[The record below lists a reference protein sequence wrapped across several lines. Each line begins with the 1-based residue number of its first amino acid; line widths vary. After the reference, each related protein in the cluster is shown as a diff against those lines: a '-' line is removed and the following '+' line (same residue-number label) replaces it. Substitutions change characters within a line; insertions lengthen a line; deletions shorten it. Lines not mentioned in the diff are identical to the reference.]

1 MKKYVLLLIFLSATL
16 SNYSQDV
23 ESLIKAGNQFFSA
36 GDFEKAK
43 EKYLAS
49 LKEKKDDASILYNL
63 GNVEFKLK
71 KYKESLQYFQ
81 DALKLK
87 PNDYLTRNLLY
98 HIGNTQQAIAHENMQ
113 EKTPDNKIWEDVTK
127 IFNSVEISTAD
138 QSQRVFLK
146 KSIDDLRK
154 KIAEKNFD
162 QAFKCINDLEDISKK
177 ANDKAIMEAVA
188 SCKKIIESS
197 GEAAA
202 TKNLESQIEK
212 VKQSIG
218 KYEESFQSYRKSL
231 EVSRKIAIKEG
242 RDISEVGNYIKNN
255 WAIARERWSLLY
267 EELNRL
273 MKENLKLKEG
283 VADLIKI
290 QDELYNRLEQV
301 YMNSQMQEILDYNL
315 KVLAEFHTDYK
326 QDILQLQKIADE
338 DLNTKKTELENLK
351 TTQQKAKGQ
360 ASTPDQEKAS
370 YEKQEKEIATAEKI
384 AEGLRNVEGFE
395 NFIEDGLKRSDL
407 FNARRAAFQMLTFL
421 KCLDDYLNKTA
432 PIDRTFNEM
441 HVHFDQIFKMIKEL
455 NSKEDS
461 KPEVKGTVGDTK
473 FKSNKI
479 IQEKLIDTEFLSEQ
493 LCTYLDDYIKE
504 GSLKSKNESTE
515 ESPENKWLIE
525 TLNSFVKSVVSKL
538 IDDLKKSVSE
548 SKDIRENL
556 LKDLKSIDK
565 FEIFKEKND
574 YQYST
579 YKSALLGF
587 VEGVQVGVDQLESI
601 PDTLEINKDYPN
613 FYQLLNDKLQFFITE
628 MEKEK
633 APEAFKNN
641 LPFIKQKL
649 QHFQEIYPIIFEV
662 TKDKELRKSTIVHI
676 KDDLSKII
684 FFIDPM
690 KTMAFKYGKL
700 MQTDETIFKD
710 QANAEKYRGVAQK
723 QIEELKS
730 YFDILLN
737 SMNKQLN
744 EAPKPEEAN
753 DETKKAQRAKQEE
766 MIVDWKKSLALLNQ
780 YEKSLKSLDFNTT
793 ASFEMH
799 NAIHKTFT
807 PGLQQSA
814 AMLHG
819 QPNQATETLKFA
831 IGIQNIQK
839 EMSKEVVEKRWK
851 DQINQASLD
860 LLKAFQQENI
870 EMVGVRGINQALK
883 MQEEDAKKPAQPA
896 SSPNQNATPEKKID
910 FAGAIKLMK
919 EAVNEGD
926 KIISFYEVREF
937 SNTPEIHDKKIEALT
952 KALEILE
959 QKNAGDKNQE
969 QNQEKNDDENK
980 EQQAQAAPKPQNGEN
995 QDKQDK
1001 NKEERKPLE
1010 LTAEQARQ
1018 LLNELNKQDEGQ
1030 KKPAQSKSAI
1040 NTPRPW

>member
-1 MKKYVLLLIFLSATL
+1 MKKNIFLILFISATL
-16 SNYSQDV
+16 PIYSQDI
-23 ESLIKAGNQFFSA
+23 EGLIKSGNQLFSV

-49 LKEKKDDASILYNL
+49 AKEKKDDASILYNL

-71 KYKESLQYFQ
+71 RYKESLQYYQ

-98 HIGNTQQAIAHENMQ
+98 HIGNAQQAIAHENMQ
-113 EKTPDNKIWEDVTK
+113 EKAPDNKIWDDINK
-127 IFNSVEISTAD
+127 IFNSVEISASD
-138 QSQRVFLK
+138 KNQRVFLK
-146 KSIDDLRK
+146 KSIDDLKK
-154 KIAEKNFD
+154 KITDKNFD
-162 QAFKCINDLEDISKK
+162 QAIKCINDLDDISKK
-177 ANDKAIMEAVA
+177 ANDKTIMEAVA
-188 SCKKIIESS
+188 SSKKMLESN
-197 GEAAA
+197 GDAASS
-202 TKNLESQIEK
+202 KNLESQIEK

-290 QDELYNRLEQV
+290 QDDLYNRLEQV

-326 QDILQLQKIADE
+326 EDILQLQKIADD

-351 TTQQKAKGQ
+351 ATQQKAKGQ
-360 ASTPDQEKAS
+360 PSAPDQEKAT

-384 AEGLRNVEGFE
+384 ATGLRNVEGFE

-441 HVHFDQIFKMIKEL
+441 HAHFDEIFNMIKEL
-455 NSKEDS
+455 SSKEEA
-461 KPEVKGTVGDTK
+461 KAEVKGTVGDIK

-504 GSLKSKNESTE
+504 GSLKSKNESPQET
-515 ESPENKWLIE
+515 PENKWLIE
-525 TLNSFVKSVVSKL
+525 TLNLFVKNVVSKL
-538 IDDLKKSVSE
+538 VDDLKKTQSE

-556 LKDLKSIDK
+556 FKEPKFIEK
-565 FEIFKEKND
+565 FEVFKEKND

-579 YKSALLGF
+579 YKSALLGL

-613 FYQLLNDKLQFFITE
+613 FYQLLNDKLQFFISE

-633 APEAFKNN
+633 APEAFKNK

-649 QHFQEIYPIIFEV
+649 QHFQENYPIIFDV
-662 TKDKELRKSTIVHI
+662 TKDKDLRKSTINNV

-690 KTMAFKYGKL
+690 KTMAFKFGKL
-700 MQTDETIFKD
+700 IQTDESIFKD
-710 QANAEKYRGVAQK
+710 QTNAEKCRGQAQK
-723 QIEELKS
+723 QIDELKS

-737 SMNKQLN
+737 SINKQLN
-744 EAPKPEEAN
+744 EAPKSEEAN
-753 DETKKAQRAKQEE
+753 DEAKKAQRAKQEE
-766 MIVDWKKSLALLNQ
+766 MLVDWKKSLSLLNL
-780 YEKSLKSLDFNTT
+780 YEKSLKSLEFSSTS
-793 ASFEMH
+793 SFELH
-799 NAIHKTFT
+799 SAFHKTFV

-814 AMLHG
+814 ARLHG
-819 QPNQATETLKFA
+819 QPSQATETLKFA

-839 EMSKEVVEKRWK
+839 EMSKEIVEKRWK
-851 DQINQASLD
+851 DQINQTSLD
-860 LLKAFQQENI
+860 LLKAFQQENV
-870 EMVGVRGINQALK
+870 EMVGVRGINQVLK

-896 SSPNQNATPEKKID
+896 PASNQNATPEKKID
-910 FAGAIKLMK
+910 FASAIKFMK

-937 SNTPEIHDKKIEALT
+937 SNTPEIHDKKIEDLT
-952 KALEILE
+952 KALEILD

-969 QNQEKNDDENK
+969 ENQEKNEDENK
-980 EQQAQAAPKPQNGEN
+980 EQQAQGAPKPQNGGN

-1030 KKPAQSKSAI
+1030 KKAVQSKSAI